1 MLSQVS
7 RYATRSYSEFQGV
20 CPTRENPPSITS
32 YGKGLLL
39 ELQHQCQQSYHLRE
53 MHFEGSKNHT
63 VISKMKWVHIWLR
76 DRNLHAF
83 WGMVTNIQPENQLCQ
98 PMKHKRV
105 GNFHKWNERR
115 NFPQCSNSVLH
126 SLPQSSHPPQW
137 VYDNLQVNREHYRML
152 HRLCVSHVKS
162 LREGGI
168 GSVLCSS
175 VQNFVR
181 QSSHEA
187 TGQTTQSCLRNEP
200 GARL

>member
-1 MLSQVS
+1 MPHSGEPPKHHIIWNRFVVKTATSMPAKLPSKRNALWGVEEPYGNFQNEVS
-7 RYATRSYSEFQGV
+7 THLTLRQKPACFLGNGDQNTAWK
-20 CPTRENPPSITS
+20 PTMSS
-32 YGKGLLL
+32 
-39 ELQHQCQQSYHLRE
+39 
-53 MHFEGSKNHT
+53 
-63 VISKMKWVHIWLR
+63 
-76 DRNLHAF
+76 D
-83 WGMVTNIQPENQLCQ
+83 

-126 SLPQSSHPPQW
+126 CLPQSSRPPQW
-137 VYDNLQVNREHYRML
+137 VDDNLQVNRAQYRML

-200 GARL
+200 GALL